1 MDHITDDAASDM
13 ISVAAR
19 TSYDAESLWDGSSV
33 LGVSSQH
40 DGVAHNYAV
49 ESSAAAQSA
58 KAIEVATERSR
69 TPDFAISHSRRSSID
84 SGSRTVILDAGPAPP
99 DYAAAIAW
107 RALPA
112 EAPIVQVDPAEVQ
125 EAAEQYI
132 DQSRGDQRTDEDQH
146 PDHGDLETQDTRA
159 QDSNV
164 GKPNSLAKKMQLFCN
179 TTVRIIHR
187 TVAKLDRPVERVMQ
201 PIGSVTQPLGIVVMS
216 IGRGVRPIGKAM
228 RPGDGAVQLLEQVM
242 HSIGTAMRPIEDVMT
257 ALSQRPAAERSKIF
271 VRRHWLTLCL
281 AHITFTFATLSLVML
296 LKRPRHRRVDPFF
309 PSSSGYYSA
318 HPRSRS
324 PSFFHHQRESG
335 CELDQYS
342 DFTYTRVGNAR
353 NFTFREAVDIIQI
366 PGLGNGSLRGR
377 IDVRPAPIAQKVP
390 IEVWVSVATT
400 WPWKPAVPEITNV
413 GDGIHLQAPRI
424 SRSEVTGRWRKELR
438 WLTRCLDVWVGIYVA
453 IELEGFDIS
462 TQNLNIEHAQVDEY
476 KSWALSVKG
485 KTHLSTENGSIVSD
499 SFLDSRETT
508 VESAGGPIIGKFQL
522 RERLEV
528 NSSRGLLDLLVK
540 QQPRLKR
547 SYVSGR
553 AVTKRSAEHLE
564 RVTPAVLRTQSG
576 GSNIFGT
583 GTFLRFERLENRE
596 LPGSWTIEDAT
607 HEWEKLQAEKDHI
620 YYPEELRG
628 AESQPDNL
636 YLLNALHIS
645 HSGDMSLAY
654 GTEWEGQV
662 EGTTNKGSIDLGDAR
677 WRLLPVAEV
686 TGAPRGQRVNA
697 SRGLSESQIRFE
709 ASRGDVC
716 FPIY

>member
-1 MDHITDDAASDM
+1 MDRITDDAASDM

-33 LGVSSQH
+33 IGVSSQH
-40 DGVAHNYAV
+40 DEVAHNYAV

-69 TPDFAISHSRRSSID
+69 TPDFAISHSRRSST
-84 SGSRTVILDAGPAPP
+84 GSESHTVILDAGPAPP

-112 EAPIVQVDPAEVQ
+112 EAHIVQVDRDQVEQ
-125 EAAEQYI
+125 AAEQYI
-132 DQSRGDQRTDEDQH
+132 DQPRGDQRTSEDQH

-159 QDSNV
+159 HDSNV
-164 GKPNSLAKKMQLFCN
+164 GKPNSLAKKMQLLCN
-179 TTVRIIHR
+179 PTVRIIHR
-187 TVAKLDRPVERVMQ
+187 AVAKLDRPVERVMQ
-201 PIGSVTQPLGIVVMS
+201 PIGSVTQPLGIVVRS

-228 RPGDGAVQLLEQVM
+228 RPGDGAVQLLEQVV

-257 ALSQRPAAERSKIF
+257 ALSQRPAAKRSKIF

-281 AHITFTFATLSLVML
+281 AHITFTFATLSLVTL

-309 PSSSGYYSA
+309 PSSSGYYST

-324 PSFFHHQRESG
+324 PSLFHHQRNFD
-335 CELDQYS
+335 CPVTQYS
-342 DFTYTRVGNAR
+342 EFTYTRVEDAR
-353 NFTFREAVDIIQI
+353 NFTFREALDVSQI
-366 PGLGNGSLRGR
+366 LGLGNGSLTGR
-377 IDVRPAPIAQKVP
+377 IDVRPAPMAQKVP
-390 IEVWVSVATT
+390 IEVWVSLATT
-400 WPWKPAVPEITNV
+400 WPWEPAVPEITNV

-424 SRSEVTGRWRKELR
+424 LRAQDADRYRTEL
-438 WLTRCLDVWVGIYVA
+438 WPLSRCLSVWVGIYVA
-453 IELEGFDIS
+453 IEVEGFDIS
-462 TQNLNIEHAQVDEY
+462 TQNLDIEHAGGDEY
-476 KSWALSVKG
+476 ESWALSVKG
-485 KTHLSTENGSIVSD
+485 KTHLSTENGSIVSS

-522 RERLEV
+522 RDRLEL
-528 NSSRGLLDLLVK
+528 NSSRGLLDILLK

-553 AVTKRSAEHLE
+553 AVTKRSAEYLE

-576 GSNIFGT
+576 GSNVFGT
-583 GTFLRFERLENRE
+583 GTYLRFERLENRE
-596 LPGSWTIEDAT
+596 LPDSWTIEDAT
-607 HEWEKLQAEKDHI
+607 HEWEKSRAEKDHI

-628 AESQPDNL
+628 AGSQPDNL
-636 YLLNALHIS
+636 YLLNALHTS
-645 HSGDMSLAY
+645 HSGDMWLAY

-662 EGTTNKGSIDLGDAR
+662 EGTTIQGSIDLADGR

-709 ASRGDVC
+709 ASQGDVC
-716 FPIY
+716 FQIY